1 MASSWNLGEDDG
13 AAVCSE
19 MDEIDGNGGATSGG
33 ALDTVDTDELDT
45 RCSIHA
51 TGRTKDMTELGII
64 YRSFFHDYCAAKL
77 TRDDELAV
85 MRISHGSHNG
95 LVPLNFGETRLLQS
109 GQGFDGSMC
118 QVPRFNYFLSFHGN
132 LVKLLC

>member
-33 ALDTVDTDELDT
+33 ALDTEDTDELDT

-51 TGRTKDMTELGII
+51 TGRTKDMNELGII

-77 TRDDELAV
+77 TRE
-85 MRISHGSHNG
+85 
-95 LVPLNFGETRLLQS
+95 FWETRLLQS

-118 QVPRFNYFLSFHGN
+118 QVPRFNYFLSYHGN

>member
-1 MASSWNLGEDDG
+1 LAGVEEESKDLVVGGSSARFAWMASSWNLGEDDG

-33 ALDTVDTDELDT
+33 ALDTEDTDELDT

-51 TGRTKDMTELGII
+51 TGRTKDMNELGII

-77 TRDDELAV
+77 TR
-85 MRISHGSHNG
+85 G
-95 LVPLNFGETRLLQS
+95 L
-109 GQGFDGSMC
+109 
-118 QVPRFNYFLSFHGN
+118 
-132 LVKLLC
+132 

>member
-33 ALDTVDTDELDT
+33 ALDTEDTDELDT

-51 TGRTKDMTELGII
+51 TGKTKDMNELGII

-77 TRDDELAV
+77 TR
-85 MRISHGSHNG
+85 G
-95 LVPLNFGETRLLQS
+95 L
-109 GQGFDGSMC
+109 
-118 QVPRFNYFLSFHGN
+118 
-132 LVKLLC
+132 

>member
-1 MASSWNLGEDDG
+1 MN
-13 AAVCSE
+13 
-19 MDEIDGNGGATSGG
+19 
-33 ALDTVDTDELDT
+33 
-45 RCSIHA
+45 
-51 TGRTKDMTELGII
+51 ELGII

-118 QVPRFNYFLSFHGN
+118 QVSRFNYFLSYHSN